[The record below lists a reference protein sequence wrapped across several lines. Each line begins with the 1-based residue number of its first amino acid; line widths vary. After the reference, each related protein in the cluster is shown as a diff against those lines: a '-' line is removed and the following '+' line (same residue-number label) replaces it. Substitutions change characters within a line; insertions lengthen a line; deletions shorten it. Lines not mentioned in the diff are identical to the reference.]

1 MVSVAERQRP
11 NLLFVFADQ
20 MRGMDMGCA
29 GNPDVLTPTMDRMAE
44 QGTRLTHCYA
54 TTPVC
59 GPNRAILQT
68 GTFPTTNRVV
78 GNDLPLP
85 LGLPTLGV
93 IAQENGYHTGYIGK
107 WHLDGLPRSRFT
119 PPGPRRHGFAFWAAY
134 NCSHDYFHPRLY
146 RDTPEV
152 QEVAGYEP
160 VVQTDLA
167 LQYLAAHRSEPFCLL
182 LSWGPPHDP
191 YDQVPAEYEA
201 RYDPRTIT
209 LRLNVQEHIENPL
222 AAGKTCRQTLCR
234 YYAAITALD
243 DQLARLL
250 DGLEALGLADNTVV
264 VFTSD
269 HGDMLWSHGW
279 MKKQS
284 PYEEAVQVPFL
295 IRWPGQIPAG
305 RERETLLGTV
315 DILPTLAGLLGWSDA
330 DGLEGAD
337 LSAALRG
344 EVGAPAPA
352 SLLLANYLSEDE
364 ATSQQMPVWRAVRSA
379 QYTYVELP
387 ERTPW
392 MLFDNAADPFQKVN
406 LIAQPESDPVRRR
419 HREMLSDWLEKTRD
433 PFLPAP
439 QFLEQVG
446 LRQAWADREREIRL
460 RQ

>member
-1 MVSVAERQRP
+1 MDSVVERRRP

-29 GNPDVLTPTMDRMAE
+29 GNPDVHTPTMDRMA
-44 QGTRLTHCYA
+44 QAGTRLTHCYA

-85 LGLPTLGV
+85 LGIPTLGV

-119 PPGPRRHGFAFWAAY
+119 PPGPRRHGFAFWAAC
-134 NCSHDYFHPRLY
+134 NCSHDYFHPRFY
-146 RDTPEV
+146 RDTPEI
-152 QEVAGYEP
+152 QEVEGYEP

-167 LQYLAAHRSEPFCLL
+167 LQYLADHLAEPFCLL

-201 RYDPRTIT
+201 LYDPEAIT
-209 LRLNVQEHIENPL
+209 LRPNVQEQIENPL

-243 DQLARLL
+243 AQLARLL
-250 DGLEALGLADNTVV
+250 EGLETLGLADNTVV
-264 VFTSD
+264 IFTSD

-284 PYEEAVQVPFL
+284 PYEEAVQVPFIL
-295 IRWPGQIPAG
+295 RWPGHIPADHTC
-305 RERETLLGTV
+305 ETLLGSV
-315 DILPTLAGLLGWSDA
+315 DLLPTLAGLLGWSYA
-330 DGLEGAD
+330 GALEGSD

-344 EVGAPAPA
+344 ESGAPAPA

-364 ATSQQMPVWRAVRSA
+364 ATSQQMPVWRAVRSP
-379 QYTYVELP
+379 QYTYVERA

-392 MLFDNAADPFQKVN
+392 MLFDNAADPFQLVN
-406 LIAQPESDPVRRR
+406 LIAQPESARIRQR
-419 HREMLSDWLEKTRD
+419 HRELLSDWLERTRD

-446 LRQAWADREREIRL
+446 LAQAWADREREIR
-460 RQ
+460 R